1 MGKFLKKLGLAGI
14 GLISIT
20 EKELKK
26 IFDKLVK
33 EGKLNEPEV
42 KKLME
47 NIKLSGDKYLDKVEA
62 SAEKFLRKAAD
73 ELKKRSKKA

>member
-1 MGKFLKKLGLAGI
+1 MGKFFEKIGLAGI

-20 EKELKK
+20 EKELRK

-42 KKLME
+42 KRIME
-47 NIKLSGDKYLDKVEA
+47 DIKLLGNKYLDKVEA